1 MTTIKLRKGT
11 FRHIESELYEYADTK
26 KEIELLRN
34 EMLYGGK
41 YADEDAVDGSGHLP
55 GPAPARTAV
64 LLAGHKRLE
73 HLESLIQAIDSVVER
88 LSPERQQLIRL
99 KYWTRSQ
106 PLAWDGIAQR
116 LNVSTRTA
124 LRWRDEIIY
133 AIADKLGWT

>member
-1 MTTIKLRKGT
+1 MTTLKLRKGT
-11 FRHIESELYEYADTK
+11 FKHVESELYEYADTK

-34 EMLYGGK
+34 EILYGGK
-41 YADEDAVDGSGHLP
+41 YTDDDVGGGSGNLS
-55 GPAPARTAV
+55 GDPAARPAV
-64 LLAGHKRLE
+64 LLTGHKRLE
-73 HLESLIQAIDSVVER
+73 HLESLIQAIDSVVDR
-88 LSPERQQLIRL
+88 LTPERQQLIQL

-106 PLAWDGIAQR
+106 ALTWDGIAQR